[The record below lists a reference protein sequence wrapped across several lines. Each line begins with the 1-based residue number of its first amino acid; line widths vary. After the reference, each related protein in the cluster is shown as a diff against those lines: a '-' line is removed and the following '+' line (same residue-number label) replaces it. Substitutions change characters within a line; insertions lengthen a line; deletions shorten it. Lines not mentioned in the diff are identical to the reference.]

1 MDDVNKT
8 LEAIGALAE
17 MLGFFYDKLLEN
29 GFDNEEAL
37 ELCKAWLKRVA

>member
-1 MDDVNKT
+1 MDDVSKT

-17 MLGFFYDKLLEN
+17 VLGFFYQKLIDN

>member
-1 MDDVNKT
+1 MDNVSNT
-8 LEAIGALAE
+8 LDAIGALAE
-17 MLGFFYDKLLEN
+17 MLGFFYRKLMEN

>member
-1 MDDVNKT
+1 MDELNMT
-8 LEAIGALAE
+8 LDAIGALAE
-17 MLGFFYDKLLEN
+17 MLGFFYNKLLEN